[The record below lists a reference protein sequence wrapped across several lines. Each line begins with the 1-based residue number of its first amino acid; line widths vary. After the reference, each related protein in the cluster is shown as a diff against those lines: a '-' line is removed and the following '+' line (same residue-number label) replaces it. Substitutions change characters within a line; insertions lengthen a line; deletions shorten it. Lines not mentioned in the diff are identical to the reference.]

1 MIVSYIHVFSFCM
14 CAFFKLLF
22 CWEVLLRGCAAFW
35 VLFIRV
41 KVSCFFGLFF
51 SLFSVFMCCSGMM
64 SQRQVAA
71 GLSRGK
77 CFRKEKHSDADSP
90 LKYDD
95 EQLEAH

>member
-1 MIVSYIHVFSFCM
+1 MAVQHFGFCSSVSKSVVS
-14 CAFFKLLF
+14 L
-22 CWEVLLRGCAAFW
+22 GC
-35 VLFIRV
+35 
-41 KVSCFFGLFF
+41 FF